1 MINTTYIYDDTF
13 PVSFIFVGALLAL
26 LNISHMKIFAI
37 KQTLLSEWTWTT
49 SSSWIHSF
57 IEGLP
62 FDGNNA
68 AQSCWELEKS
78 WFLHVKLQISADFF
92 CILFIVIIVMFIVI
106 KMSNSSH
113 LELSGN
119 FIKPKSKILLV
130 VRRLHIQNFL
140 FCKKKMKNH
149 NLYIKL
155 TINHCAQQCPSF
167 YTCYY

>member
-26 LNISHMKIFAI
+26 LNISHMKFFAI

-78 WFLHVKLQISADFF
+78 WFLHVKLQISADYFF
-92 CILFIVIIVMFIVI
+92 LYPIYSYNCYVYCNKHEQFFSLRVIGEFY
-106 KMSNSSH
+106 KT
-113 LELSGN
+113 ETKN
-119 FIKPKSKILLV
+119 FTRRTKKFLV
-130 VRRLHIQNFL
+130 LVT
-140 FCKKKMKNH
+140 KKKMKNH